1 MAQGDYAK
9 AIEAF
14 DEVIKTDSRM
24 PEAHYNRG
32 LAKIRL
38 NDKNGART
46 DLSRAGEL
54 GLFGAYSL
62 MRKL

>member
-1 MAQGDYAK
+1 
-9 AIEAF
+9 
-14 DEVIKTDSRM
+14 M